1 MPRSGPGSCKATL
14 PEFAYIGETADLP
27 RLSTASGRSRH
38 SNDQSENGLSLLR
51 TYYVESW
58 AFLIYYAAINFA
70 LGHIVNTKSRILLL
84 LATLLLLP
92 ALTQAGAVLF
102 IHPTLVVFEGNE
114 RSATVTLSNRGDQ
127 TGTFEMSWTDM
138 IMTPDGGLVKHEGP
152 APWSLQSYVRFS
164 PRRVTLAPLEAQVV
178 RIALRRGADVPE
190 GEYFSHFRVLTINS
204 EDPSAAEDDTSEQ
217 VAAAVVIE
225 ARSAVAI
232 PIVWRNS
239 RASSSA
245 SIEAVRIDQDTNQLS
260 VDVQRH
266 GPVSVRGYLH
276 VLDTTNGARESLATP
291 VPLVIY
297 PNLDGRTMS
306 IELNEGIMAANLKRG
321 TQVFYSSDLE
331 MSDKSIVIDSYPINP

>member
-1 MPRSGPGSCKATL
+1 MGIFDILR
-14 PEFAYIGETADLP
+14 
-27 RLSTASGRSRH
+27 RSR
-38 SNDQSENGLSLLR
+38 
-51 TYYVESW
+51 
-58 AFLIYYAAINFA
+58 IA
-70 LGHIVNTKSRILLL
+70 LGHIVNIKTRILLL
-84 LATLLLLP
+84 LANVLLFP
-92 ALTQAGAVLF
+92 ALANAGAVLF

-114 RSATVTLSNRGDQ
+114 RSATITLSNRGDQ

-138 IMTPDGGLVKHEGP
+138 TMTPDGGLVKHEGP
-152 APWSLQSYVRFS
+152 APWSLQSYVRYS

-190 GEYFSHFRVLTINS
+190 GEYYSHFRVLTLNS
-204 EDPSAAEDDTSEQ
+204 EDPAAAEEDSSEP
-217 VAAAVVIE
+217 VAAAVVIQ

-239 RASSSA
+239 RADSSA

-276 VLDTTNGARESLATP
+276 VIDTSNGARQPLATP

-297 PNLDGRTMS
+297 PNLDARTMT
-306 IELNEGIMAANLKRG
+306 IELKDGIMAANLKRG
-321 TQVFYSSDLE
+321 TEVFYSSDLE
-331 MSDKSIVIDSYPINP
+331 MSDKSILIDSYPINP